1 MFENA
6 LKGHYLKVVG
16 TEEKGSSE
24 EEVQWDDTMLHLQIE
39 EREKRE
45 REAAAALAAGSAA
58 GAVAGAEAGES
69 SQKKPR
75 RACNPRPTALARA
88 PPSRRAGPPTRMTR
102 MGPRRCSRS
111 AIMELRCGAG

>member
-1 MFENA
+1 MFENT

-58 GAVAGAEAGES
+58 GAVAGAEVGES
-69 SQKKPR
+69 SQKKAKKGVQPKAHGTR
-75 RACNPRPTALARA
+75 SSATKSPGGAADKDDED
-88 PPSRRAGPPTRMTR
+88 GPPKV
-102 MGPRRCSRS
+102 
-111 AIMELRCGAG
+111 L